1 MNWNIAYFT
10 ESKQGGTEGST
21 AALYLL
27 CEALTFSPNTT
38 HLVHEKVHVDQ
49 GRPLCQSAC

>member
-10 ESKQGGTEGST
+10 GSKQGGTKGST
-21 AALYLL
+21 ALYLL

-38 HLVHEKVHVDQ
+38 HLVHEKIHVDQ
-49 GRPLCQSAC
+49 GRHFCQSAC